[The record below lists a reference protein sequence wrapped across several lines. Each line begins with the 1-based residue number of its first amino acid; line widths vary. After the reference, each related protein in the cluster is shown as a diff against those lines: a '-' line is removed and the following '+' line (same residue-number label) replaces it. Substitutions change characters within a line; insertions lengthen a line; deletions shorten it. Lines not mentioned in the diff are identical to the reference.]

1 MKRGRATAETTRVE
15 ATEPVELA
23 ALADG
28 SLPDERR
35 ADLEAEIAAS
45 PELATLL
52 AEQGRAV
59 DLARNAAAQ
68 VEAPASLRAAVA
80 AQQRPQRAS
89 SRGLFAIGAAA
100 TAAAVVVAVCI
111 ALFGSG
117 TSPDRFQ
124 VALAG
129 TELAPSAHGEAT
141 LTKTD
146 SGWNI
151 EFYAEGLPR
160 LDGGRFYEAGL
171 KSADG
176 SLVPIG
182 TFNEGENVM
191 LWAGVSPRDFPTLT
205 VTREQADG
213 DQASSGEKVLA
224 GEIDVS

>member
-1 MKRGRATAETTRVE
+1 MRRGRGAAET
-15 ATEPVELA
+15 TEPVEVA

-28 SLPDERR
+28 SL
-35 ADLEAEIAAS
+35 ADDRVPALEAEVAAS
-45 PELATLL
+45 PELERLL
-52 AEQGRAV
+52 AEQRRAV

-68 VEAPASLRAAVA
+68 VEAPASLRAAIA
-80 AQQRPQRAS
+80 AHERPQRSS
-89 SRGLFAIGAAA
+89 SRGLFVVGAAA

-129 TELAPSAHGEAT
+129 TELAPSAHGDAT
-141 LTKTD
+141 LTKTN

-151 EFYAEGLPR
+151 DFYAEGLPR
-160 LDGGRFYEAGL
+160 LDDGRFYEAWL

-176 SLVPIG
+176 NLVPIG
-182 TFNEGENVM
+182 TFNEGEDVM

-213 DQASSGEKVLA
+213 DQSSSGEKVLA
-224 GEIDVS
+224 GEIDTAG